1 MLRAWR
7 EGKAVSWW
15 VEAGILFAAASYL
28 IWPLF
33 HLEFSDKWASIESTF
48 IADARFLKD
57 HWPHP
62 LWQPLWY
69 TGTRFDYIYP
79 PALRYGTAALAKWV
93 PDWSTARAY
102 HFYVAVLYALG
113 IAGVYVLSRTGGRSR
128 KFAIVAALAVATV
141 SPSFLVMEELR
152 NDARGSYS
160 EPQRLGAL
168 VRYGEGPHM
177 SAVAM
182 LGFALAFSMVALR
195 TGRLRW
201 ITAAACASALV
212 VAHNFYGAT
221 ALAMLFPIVVWSWWV
236 THLENRIF
244 FRAAVI
250 AVFSYGLCAFW
261 LVPSYLVVT
270 MHNMRYVSERGNRWS
285 LWLIVGLAILYMKL
299 TEKWARGR
307 RDRAWPVFLI
317 GALGILFV
325 NVIGNYFF
333 QFRVIGEPG
342 RMVPELD
349 LLVILAGAELLR
361 WIWDAGWSAWPRFRI
376 PRRLAVALTVFL
388 LFYSVRKY
396 VRNSWSIY
404 VPHEDYRTRVEY
416 RITDWM
422 AKNMP
427 HARAYT
433 TGSVRFWYNTWYDLA
448 EMGGGSE
455 QGLLNPAVQ
464 PSTWQLGGSEDA
476 ELGILWLQALG
487 VDAAIIHDQTSQE
500 VYKDVVHPGKF
511 EGKMELAYND
521 GQGNFIYRTP
531 RRYPAIARVVETARL
546 ESLPPLPE
554 DTPKEQLRHLVDIL
568 EKGPDAPVETRWI
581 GTEELHVRA
590 RMYAGHTLFVQV
602 PYNDPWTAT
611 VDGKPVPVRKT
622 HLNFMRIDV
631 PEGDQEIRLV
641 FEKPWE
647 NRIGQLVF
655 AATVICLVLVC
666 RRRESAW

>member
-1 MLRAWR
+1 MPRPSS
-7 EGKAVSWW
+7 EGKAVTWW
-15 VEAGILFAAASYL
+15 VDAAIVFALASYL

-62 LWQPLWY
+62 RWQPLWY

-79 PALRYGTAALAKWV
+79 PALRYGTAALARWV
-93 PDWSTARAY
+93 EGWSTARSY

-128 KFAIVAALAVATV
+128 KFAMVAALAVATV
-141 SPSFLVMEELR
+141 SPSFLVMTELR

-160 EPQRLGAL
+160 EPQRLGVL

-182 LGFALAFSMVALR
+182 LGFALAFSITALR

-201 ITAAACASALV
+201 IAAAAGASALV

-221 ALAMLFPIVVWSWWV
+221 ALAMLFPIAVWSWWV
-236 THLENRIF
+236 THLDNRIF
-244 FRAAVI
+244 PRSAAI
-250 AVFSYGLCAFW
+250 AALSYGLCAFW
-261 LVPSYLVVT
+261 LVPTYFTVT
-270 MHNMRYVSERGNRWS
+270 LYNMRYVSERGNRWS

-299 TEKWARGR
+299 SEKWARGN

-349 LLVILAGAELLR
+349 LFVILAGVEFLR
-361 WIWDAGWSAWPRFRI
+361 WAWDNEWPGAIRFRI
-376 PRRLAVALTVFL
+376 PRRLAVALAVFL

-396 VRNSWSIY
+396 VRNSWNIY
-404 VPHEDYRTRVEY
+404 VPDVDYRSRVEY

-427 HARAYT
+427 QARAYT
-433 TGSVRFWYNTWYDLA
+433 TGSVRFWYNAWYDLA

-487 VDAAIIHDQTSQE
+487 VDAAIVHDRTSQE
-500 VYKDVVHPGKF
+500 PYKDVVHPEKF
-511 EGKMELAYND
+511 AGRMELAYTD

-531 RRYPAIARVVETARL
+531 RRYPAIARVVEAARL
-546 ESLPPLPE
+546 DALPPLPE
-554 DTPKEQLRHLVDIL
+554 DPPKEQLRHLVDIL
-568 EKGPDAPVETRWI
+568 EKGPEAPVETQWV
-581 GTEELHVRA
+581 GTEELRIRA
-590 RMYAGHTLFVQV
+590 RMYAGHTLYVQV
-602 PYNDPWTAT
+602 PHNRPWQAT
-611 VDGKPVPVRKT
+611 LDGKPLALRKT

-631 PEGDQEIRLV
+631 PEGDREVRLL
-641 FEKPWE
+641 FAKPLE
-647 NRIGQLVF
+647 NSIGQAVF
-655 AATVICLVLVC
+655 AATIVCLVLLC
-666 RRRESAW
+666 RRREASW